1 MVSFCGTNVPLK
13 RRHRCTLA
21 SLFEHPIPANIPW
34 RDIQPLFIELGAE
47 VSERQGS
54 RVGVRLFGD
63 RRVFHRPHPSPDTD
77 KGACSEHP
85 RLAEAQRSG
94 TMRNT
99 MEIEGYRAI
108 IQFDPD
114 IDLFRGEFVGLNG
127 GADFHAPDVAGLRRE
142 GAASLKVFLDM
153 CREDG
158 VEPRRQFS
166 GKFHLR
172 VPPELHAAI
181 VEAAAADGKSLN
193 QWVTDELSASVT
205 GAA

>member
-1 MVSFCGTNVPLK
+1 
-13 RRHRCTLA
+13 
-21 SLFEHPIPANIPW
+21 
-34 RDIQPLFIELGAE
+34 
-47 VSERQGS
+47 
-54 RVGVRLFGD
+54 
-63 RRVFHRPHPSPDTD
+63 
-77 KGACSEHP
+77 
-85 RLAEAQRSG
+85 
-94 TMRNT
+94 MRNT
-99 MEIEGYRAI
+99 MEIEGYRAV

-114 IDLFRGEFVGLNG
+114 IDLFRGEFVGLNVS
-127 GADFHAPDVAGLRRE
+127 ADFYAPDVVGLRRE

-193 QWVTDELSASVT
+193 QWVTDELRASVT